1 MYINLIRK
9 FRNYQNKI
17 NKIRRILKKEVS
29 YLKYESLFWQFKVSL
44 FSEVLV
50 NAFYKLVSYK
60 KHVLITLVL
69 YIPTNVLNMAANYIL
84 HTI

>member
-69 YIPTNVLNMAANYIL
+69 YIPTNILNMAANYIL